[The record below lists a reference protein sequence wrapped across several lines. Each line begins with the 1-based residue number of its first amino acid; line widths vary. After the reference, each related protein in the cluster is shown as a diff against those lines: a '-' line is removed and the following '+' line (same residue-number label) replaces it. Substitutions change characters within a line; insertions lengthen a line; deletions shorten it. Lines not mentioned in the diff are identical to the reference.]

1 MESELQSL
9 RAELALLERDNR
21 RRIEIFEQRLST
33 LEAQIQQDTGDQLAS
48 QLPTVDEPED
58 ELSQLMGTHPSRSPS
73 TGQAT
78 PLLPETPTQPAST
91 ITNAPNRTEKP
102 GRHAKW
108 LSEELPS
115 LLEPALEPISRVWGS
130 LMSFYR
136 HYQSQGKAPVFFMTA
151 AGILALVFGF
161 AYLLQFSFNAYLGPV
176 GKVTLGFL
184 VAAATT
190 TGGVMFR
197 RRMPNMADYGS
208 GLIALGVILLYLC
221 GYFAG
226 PYYQLVPIPIGVGLL
241 VVTTGVAY
249 LLALLFETRVVSMV
263 TLLGGAT
270 MPLVANHFDPSA
282 VIYLSYLLVLALAM
296 LRLSKLIQWPQLAV
310 VTMALSAGMF
320 EFSVANLGES
330 SSNWGLLLILQGF
343 FYGFAHYILG
353 GLSGKE
359 MDRRRLG
366 LLAANLVLFIHIS
379 WSLAP
384 TANALGVV
392 WLLNLIPWA
401 ALAIYSRHLFG
412 YDVNS
417 ASARSILAMALLH
430 GGLLTGLAILALCSP
445 EFLGIVWCL
454 EGLLLI
460 YLGIHFGFVSVR
472 TEGYIALALAG
483 VTIFL
488 QALIWVAESLVPAPL
503 LLSLEVSAG
512 WTNWL
517 TLSAGAFALTQL
529 LRRSAGKITPAEQ
542 RFTYIADNA
551 FGLLLSAS
559 FLLSVGIIWPQ
570 GMWLLAPLP
579 MTFLI
584 WRSQRM
590 NSAFSE
596 WLGLWHYL
604 LLFVP
609 LLASAS
615 VVGNLHFYDQIP
627 YGKIASI
634 EAFLGLWLLAEL
646 YHQLKIQSPGQ
657 KLALALRKLFYALL
671 PIIALPT
678 ILYKASDYFTVAMWF
693 SCGIALFLYTWLRM
707 EHLKQEVRILIS
719 AASLITIGG
728 CLLQEFVGWQG
739 KAMEGLI
746 LGVAS
751 FIGLIWLGQGLKR
764 YPAGREWQH
773 AIHWALKPVFPM
785 AFYYFAAVLI
795 AVSYTLTRDFVLS
808 LLLTQFYFGGLFFSK
823 PRLAPLR
830 NQLTPFY
837 MLTLG
842 IFELITLIQVAA
854 VIVKSH
860 NAEWIGAYNLVSLC
874 IAVLLVYHKTLPTRA
889 VWSGHRMANMW
900 LVHVTA
906 IIVYVALLA
915 QLFDAMWL
923 PAVSFA
929 LVVHATLLLFQTLKP
944 ETQKLLKLS
953 LIIYGIAALKIVLW
967 DMQDFSLIQKI
978 VVCMLVGLCMLGA
991 AYQYQRF
998 LPNKRLP
1005 E

>member
-21 RRIEIFEQRLST
+21 RRLEIFEQRLSA
-33 LEAQIQQDTGDQLAS
+33 LEAQLQQDTADQLAAK
-48 QLPTVDEPED
+48 LPIEDNPED
-58 ELSQLMGTHPSRSPS
+58 ELAQLMGPAHSKSPEPDQTTSPPTVPVHPKNTISTPRPQSVGKPS
-73 TGQAT
+73 K
-78 PLLPETPTQPAST
+78 L
-91 ITNAPNRTEKP
+91 
-102 GRHAKW
+102 AKW
-108 LSEELPS
+108 ISEELPS
-115 LLEPALEPISRVWGS
+115 LLEPTLEPLNRVWGS

-136 HYQSQGKAPVFFMTA
+136 HYQNQGKAPVFFMTA

-161 AYLLQFSFNAYLGPV
+161 AYLLQFSFNAYLGPA

-190 TGGVMFR
+190 VGGVTFR

-226 PYYQLVPIPIGVGLL
+226 PYYQLVPIPVGVGLL
-241 VVTTGVAY
+241 VATTSISY

-270 MPLVANHFDPSA
+270 MPQVANHVDPTA
-282 VIYLSYLLVLALAM
+282 VVYLSYLLVLALAM
-296 LRLSKLIQWPQLAV
+296 LHLSKLIHWPQLAL

-330 SSNWGLLLILQGF
+330 TSTWSLLLIVHGF
-343 FYGFAHYILG
+343 FYGFAHYILS
-353 GLSGKE
+353 GLSGRELDGKRIG
-359 MDRRRLG
+359 MLV
-366 LLAANLVLFIHIS
+366 ANLVLFIHIS
-379 WSLAP
+379 WSLTP
-384 TANALGVV
+384 SSNALGVI
-392 WLLNLIPWA
+392 WLFNLLPWA
-401 ALAIYSRHLFG
+401 ALAICSRPLFG
-412 YDVNS
+412 YGTDS
-417 ASARSILAMALLH
+417 DSARSILAMALLH
-430 GGLLTGLAILALCSP
+430 GGLLAGLAILALCSP
-445 EFLGIVWCL
+445 ELLGIVWCI

-460 YLGIHFGFVSVR
+460 YLGLHFGFISVR
-472 TEGYIALALAG
+472 CEGYIALALAG
-483 VTIFL
+483 ITLFL
-488 QALIWVAESLVPAPL
+488 QALVWVAESLVPAPL
-503 LLSLEVSAG
+503 LLSLDVSAG

-517 TLSAGAFALTQL
+517 TLSAAAFALTQL
-529 LRRSAGKITPAEQ
+529 LRHSAGKTTPAEQ
-542 RFTYIADNA
+542 GFTLVADNA

-604 LLFVP
+604 LLFIP

-627 YGKIASI
+627 YGKIASV
-634 EAFLGLWLLAEL
+634 EAFLALWLIAEL
-646 YHQLKIQSPGQ
+646 YHQLNIQSPGQ

-693 SCGIALFLYTWLRM
+693 SCGIALYLYIWLRM
-707 EHLKQEVRILIS
+707 EHLKQEFRILIS

-739 KAMEGLI
+739 KAMEGLL

-764 YPAGREWQH
+764 SPAGREWQQ
-773 AIHWALKPVFPM
+773 AIHWALKPVFPL

-795 AVSYTLTRDFVLS
+795 AVSYTLTRDYVLS
-808 LLLTQFYFGGLFFSK
+808 LLLTQLYFGSLFFGQPK
-823 PRLAPLR
+823 LAPVR

-842 IFELITLIQVAA
+842 IFELITLIQVGA

-860 NAEWIGAYNLVSLC
+860 NAEWIGAYNLVSLG

-889 VWSGHRMANMW
+889 VWSGHRIANMW

-991 AYQYQRF
+991 AFQYQKF
-998 LPNKRLP
+998 LPRHTLP

>member
-1 MESELQSL
+1 MESELRSL

-21 RRIEIFEQRLST
+21 RRLEIFEQRLAA
-33 LEAQIQQDTGDQLAS
+33 LEAQIQQDKPEQLAA
-48 QLPTVDEPED
+48 QLSTRDDPED
-58 ELSQLMGTHPSRSPS
+58 ELAQLMGTHPSRSPVPKL
-73 TGQAT
+73 AT
-78 PLLPETPTQPAST
+78 PSPEAQAEPQGTIATPSPE
-91 ITNAPNRTEKP
+91 RVGKP
-102 GRHAKW
+102 GRQAKW
-108 LSEELPS
+108 ISEELPS
-115 LLEPALEPISRVWGS
+115 LLEPALEPLNRVWGS
-130 LMSFYR
+130 LVSFYR
-136 HYQSQGKAPVFFMTA
+136 HYQSQGKAPVFFMTT

-161 AYLLQFSFNAYLGPV
+161 AYLLQFSFNAYLGPA
-176 GKVTLGFL
+176 GKVALGFL

-190 TGGVMFR
+190 VGGVAFR
-197 RRMPNMADYGS
+197 RRKPNMADYGS

-226 PYYQLVPIPIGVGLL
+226 PYYQLVPVPVGVGLL
-241 VVTTGVAY
+241 VATTGISY

-282 VIYLSYLLVLALAM
+282 LIYLSYLLVLSLAM
-296 LRLSKLIQWPQLAV
+296 LRLSKLIHWPQLAV
-310 VTMALSAGMF
+310 VTMALSAVMF

-330 SSNWGLLLILQGF
+330 TSAWGLLLILHGF
-343 FYGFAHYILG
+343 FYGFAHYVLG
-353 GLSGKE
+353 GLNGGGLDKK
-359 MDRRRLG
+359 RLG
-366 LLAANLVLFIHIS
+366 MLVANLVLFIHIS

-384 TANALGVV
+384 AASALGMI
-392 WLLNLIPWA
+392 WLFNLLPWA
-401 ALAIYSRHLFG
+401 LLTIYSRQLLG
-412 YDVNS
+412 YDAHS
-417 ASARSILAMALLH
+417 DSARSILAVALLH
-430 GGLLTGLAILALCSP
+430 GGLLAGLAVLALCSP
-445 EFLGIVWCL
+445 QLLGIVWCL

-460 YLGIHFGFVSVR
+460 YLGVHFGFISVR
-472 TEGYIALALAG
+472 TEGYIALSLAG
-483 VTIFL
+483 ITLFI

-503 LLSLEVSAG
+503 LLSLEVGAG
-512 WTNWL
+512 WLNWL
-517 TLSAGAFALTQL
+517 TLCAAAFALTQL
-529 LRRSAGKITPAEQ
+529 LRHSADKITPAEQ
-542 RFTYIADNA
+542 HFSSIADNA

-570 GMWLLAPLP
+570 GMWLLAPIP
-579 MTFLI
+579 MVFLI
-584 WRSQRM
+584 WRSQHI
-590 NSAFSE
+590 NSAFGE

-646 YHQLKIQSPGQ
+646 YHQLNIQSPGQ
-657 KLALALRKLFYALL
+657 KLALVLRKLFYALV

-678 ILYKASDYFTVAMWF
+678 ILYKASDYFTIALWF
-693 SCGIALFLYTWLRM
+693 SCGISLFLYTWLRM
-707 EHLKQEVRILIS
+707 EHLKHEVRILIS
-719 AASLITIGG
+719 AASLIAIGG
-728 CLLQEFVGWQG
+728 CLLQEFVDWQG
-739 KAMEGLI
+739 LAMEGLM
-746 LGVAS
+746 LGVVS
-751 FIGLIWLGQGLKR
+751 FLGFAWLGQGLKR
-764 YPAGREWQH
+764 YPSDKGWQQI
-773 AIHWALKPVFPM
+773 IHWALKPIFPL
-785 AFYYFAAVLI
+785 AFYYFAAVLVVI
-795 AVSYTLTRDFVLS
+795 SYALSGDFVLS
-808 LLLTQFYFGGLFFSK
+808 LLLSQLYFAGLFFTV

-860 NAEWIGAYNLVSLC
+860 NAEWIGSYNLISLG
-874 IAVLLVYHKTLPTRA
+874 IASLLVYHKSLPTRA
-889 VWSGHRMANMW
+889 VWSGHRMANLW
-900 LVHVTA
+900 LVHITA
-906 IIVYVALLA
+906 IIVYIALLA

-929 LVVHATLLLFQTLKP
+929 LVAHATLLLFQTLNP
-944 ETQKLLKLS
+944 DTQKLLKLS
-953 LIIYGIAALKIVLW
+953 LIIYGVAALKIVLW

-998 LPNKRLP
+998 LPGKRLP
-1005 E
+1005 K